1 MLKRSRS
8 YGMTEQLVIE
18 NLLPRTK
25 CWFFSQQQGPYQVL
39 SRVGKVN
46 YLVDMHDRRKRRCIF
61 HDLGMFQRRTGYFC
75 EEDEVTEQEVSD
87 VNEDQPQQL
96 SEQQW
101 AELRTFLTEFSDV
114 MKTIPGRTNLVE
126 HDIQTGEAHPV
137 RLPPYRLPHAYR
149 DSVQNEIKEMLE
161 QGIIEP
167 SLSAWSAWSAPIV
180 LVKKKDM
187 EHCVCV

>member
-1 MLKRSRS
+1 
-8 YGMTEQLVIE
+8 
-18 NLLPRTK
+18 
-25 CWFFSQQQGPYQVL
+25 
-39 SRVGKVN
+39 
-46 YLVDMHDRRKRRCIF
+46 
-61 HDLGMFQRRTGYFC
+61 MFQRRTGYFC
-75 EEDEVTEQEVSD
+75 EVTEQEDVPVWKEVSD
-87 VNEDQPQQL
+87 VNEDQPQFGKQL
-96 SEQQW
+96 
-101 AELRTFLTEFSDV
+101 AELRTLLTEFLDV

-167 SLSAWSAWSAPIV
+167 SSSAWSAWSAPIV
-180 LVKKKDM
+180 LVKMKDM